1 MKTAKEMVEFASNGV
16 KLTKSMIKGFSLIE
30 ESLSSDENILYSAGV
45 FLENKNSAQ
54 VAFAITDR
62 RIMIAHKSMFSN
74 DVIVIM
80 PDMINDISLNKKFT
94 GDFITIVTGK
104 DILTISA
111 YKNKGN
117 DLISSIH
124 SAMNSTKNSDSQNIS
139 AADEIVKYKK
149 LLDEGIIT
157 ESEFQLKKKQLLD
170 L

>member
-30 ESLSSDENILYSAGV
+30 ESLSSAGV